1 MTDLLKPLVRGA
13 YDMQKLRIEIG
24 NRLVANF
31 KSKLGQNPSEK
42 ENKITDSKAK
52 FMLKQLRGEYKR
64 ITDGVTKIRLRS
76 FKGQELI
83 SSYAEFALVGQY
95 ENLLLFEEDAFNS
108 IKMLL
113 KEVPIYTEFLKDVK
127 GIGPAMAG
135 VIITE
140 FDIHKAEYPSSF
152 WRYAGLDVAEDGR
165 ARSRRKEH
173 LIDYEYTT
181 KDGEIKA
188 RKGITFNP
196 FLKTKLV
203 GVLGPS
209 FLKAG
214 KDHKYSREYYQYK
227 FRLENHAIYKDV
239 SNGHRHN
246 MAIRY
251 AVKRFLVDLHV
262 FWRELEG
269 LPVSQEYSEAKL
281 DMKHKEA

>member
-31 KSKLGQNPSEK
+31 KSKLGQEPSKK
-42 ENKITDSKAK
+42 EEEMSDSKAK
-52 FMLKQLRGEYKR
+52 FMLKQLRGEFKR
-64 ITDGVTKIRLRS
+64 ITDGVTKIRMKS

-95 ENLLLFEEDAFNS
+95 ENLLLFEEDAFSS

-113 KEVPIYTEFLKDVK
+113 AEIPIYYEFLEKVK
-127 GIGPAMAG
+127 GVGPAMAS

-152 WRYAGLDVAEDGR
+152 HRYAGLDVGEDGR
-165 ARSRRKEH
+165 GRSRRKEH
-173 LIDYEYTT
+173 LVDYEYVD
-181 KDGEIKA
+181 KNGEVKT

-209 FLKAG
+209 FLRAG
-214 KDHKYSREYYQYK
+214 KDHKYSKEYYQYR
-227 FRLENHAIYKDV
+227 FRLENHVKYKEV
-239 SNGHRHN
+239 SAGHRHN

-251 AVKRFLVDLHV
+251 MVKRFLIDLHI

-281 DMKHKEA
+281 GMKHKEV